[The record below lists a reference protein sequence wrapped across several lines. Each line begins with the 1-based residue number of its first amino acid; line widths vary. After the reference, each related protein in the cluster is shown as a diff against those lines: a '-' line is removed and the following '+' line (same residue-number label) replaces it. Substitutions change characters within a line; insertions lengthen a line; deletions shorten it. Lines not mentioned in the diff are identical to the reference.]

1 MAKAFQ
7 GFLFKS
13 CRHSDGQGVLESGY
27 SFTLAVNYYLD
38 DFPTL
43 ARPRSF
49 TWGKVLATRFILVK
63 PAKVAELGYDLSK
76 VRKVETGGKGIDNVK
91 PGDKSSLAPGGGL
104 AAHEVKGGHL
114 IDRHIGKTDEQL
126 LERLK
131 SNPKIT
137 GSSTFKDRMTAERVA
152 DTVLKDPKNM
162 EKIQKW
168 LSDPNSRPTLP
179 LKFKGDGEIIGRS
192 VTRNSEVIENVT
204 NAKIILRK
212 DKNGSFILTGYPVK

>member
-1 MAKAFQ
+1 M
-7 GFLFKS
+7 
-13 CRHSDGQGVLESGY
+13 
-27 SFTLAVNYYLD
+27 
-38 DFPTL
+38 
-43 ARPRSF
+43 
-49 TWGKVLATRFILVK
+49 K

-179 LKFKGDGEIIGRS
+179 LKFKGDGEIIDRS

>member
-1 MAKAFQ
+1 MP
-7 GFLFKS
+7 
-13 CRHSDGQGVLESGY
+13 VLAPMGSRIRI
-27 SFTLAVNYYLD
+27 TLALFD
-38 DFPTL
+38 PAADFFFGDFITL
-43 ARPRSF
+43 ADPEASL
-49 TWGKVLATRFILVK
+49 GENALATTFILVK
-63 PAKVAELGYDLSK
+63 PAKVGEVVYDLSK
-76 VRKVETGGKGIDNVK
+76 ARKVETGGNVK